1 MQGRRAGA
9 CEARQPQ
16 NQITVA
22 EKQPH
27 TGHRARVRARFLRE
41 GLDSFEEHNALE
53 LLLFY
58 AIPQRDT
65 NELAHKL
72 INTFGSLSAVF
83 DASAESLMQ
92 VGGISENTAV
102 LIKLIPAMYGKY
114 TRSKKNSDTL
124 FLRSAEAAGEYFT
137 SLFAGKS
144 TEHFYAVCMNHKC
157 KVLKTVLI
165 SDGTAR
171 ETQIN
176 TRKLLEAAVHTGAS
190 NMLIAH
196 NHPEGVA
203 APSVADVDETNKLFH
218 MLKNAQVKLNDH
230 FIISGDEWFS
240 MASAK
245 KFAFIFK

>member
-16 NQITVA
+16 NQIIVA

-114 TRSKKNSDTL
+114 TRSKKNPDTL

-203 APSVADVDETNKLFH
+203 VPSVADVDETNKLFH

>member
-1 MQGRRAGA
+1 MA
-9 CEARQPQ
+9 
-16 NQITVA
+16 A

-27 TGHRARVRARFLRE
+27 TGHRARLRARFLRE
-41 GLDSFEEHNALE
+41 GLDAFEDHNALE

-72 INTFGSLSAVF
+72 IHAFGSLSAVF
-83 DASAESLMQ
+83 DAPVESLMQ
-92 VGGISENTAV
+92 VGGIGENTAV

-114 TRSKKNSDTL
+114 ARSKQGQEVL
-124 FLRSAEAAGEYFT
+124 FLNSAESAGEYFT
-137 SLFAGKS
+137 ALFAGKS
-144 TEHFYAVCMNHKC
+144 TEHFYAVYMNHKC

-165 SDGTAR
+165 SEGTAS

-190 NMLIAH
+190 QVLLAH

-203 APSVADVDETNKLFH
+203 APSVADVDETNKLFR
-218 MLKNAQVKLNDH
+218 MFGTVQVRLNDH
-230 FIISGDEWFS
+230 FIISGEEWFS
-240 MASAK
+240 MASSP
-245 KFAFIFK
+245 KFKFIFK

>member
-114 TRSKKNSDTL
+114 TRSKKNPDTL
-124 FLRSAEAAGEYFT
+124 FLRSAEAAGEYFI

>member
-1 MQGRRAGA
+1 MA
-9 CEARQPQ
+9 
-16 NQITVA
+16 A

-27 TGHRARVRARFLRE
+27 AGHRARLRARFLRE
-41 GLDSFEEHNALE
+41 GLDTFEDHNALE

-72 INTFGSLSAVF
+72 IHAFGSLSAVF
-83 DASAESLMQ
+83 DAPAESLMQ

-114 TRSKKNSDTL
+114 ARSKQGQDVL
-124 FLRSAEAAGEYFT
+124 FLKSVESAGEYFA

-165 SDGTAR
+165 SEGMAS

-190 NMLIAH
+190 HMLIAH

-203 APSVADVDETNKLFH
+203 APSVADVEETNRLFH

-230 FIISGDEWFS
+230 FIVAGDEWFS
-240 MASAK
+240 MASSP
-245 KFAFIFK
+245 KFQFIFK

>member
-1 MQGRRAGA
+1 MA
-9 CEARQPQ
+9 
-16 NQITVA
+16 A

-27 TGHRARVRARFLRE
+27 AGHRARLRARFLRE
-41 GLDSFEEHNALE
+41 GLDAFEDHNALE

-72 INTFGSLSAVF
+72 INAFGSLSAVF
-83 DASAESLMQ
+83 DAPVESLMQ
-92 VGGISENTAV
+92 TGGIGENTAV

-114 TRSKKNSDTL
+114 ARSKQRPDVLYLNS
-124 FLRSAEAAGEYFT
+124 AAAAGEYFT

-165 SDGTAR
+165 SDGTAS
-171 ETQIN
+171 ETAIN
-176 TRKLLEAAVHTGAS
+176 TRKLLEAAVHTGATD
-190 NMLIAH
+190 MLIAH

-203 APSVADVDETNKLFH
+203 APSMADVDETNKLFH
-218 MLKNAQVKLNDH
+218 MLSNAQIRLNDH
-230 FIISGDEWFS
+230 FVVAGDEWFS
-240 MASAK
+240 MATSP
-245 KFAFIFK
+245 KFKFIFK

>member
-16 NQITVA
+16 NQIIVA

-114 TRSKKNSDTL
+114 TRSKKNPDTL

-190 NMLIAH
+190 NMLLAH